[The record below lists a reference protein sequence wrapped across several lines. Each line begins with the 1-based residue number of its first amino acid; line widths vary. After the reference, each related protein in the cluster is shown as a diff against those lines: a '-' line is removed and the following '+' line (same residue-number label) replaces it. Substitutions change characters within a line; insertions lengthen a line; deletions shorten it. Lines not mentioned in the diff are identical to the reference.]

1 MNKLHG
7 TVYTFN
13 QEEALKRALKEARAY
28 FDSENVN
35 VELREAS
42 IHVQTFAGTVEEF
55 ITHYVAWI
63 D

>member
-1 MNKLHG
+1 MNKLQG

-28 FDSENVN
+28 FGKESVN
-35 VELREAS
+35 VELRGATPRERS
-42 IHVQTFAGTVEEF
+42 FAGIIEDFATD
-55 ITHYVAWI
+55 YVAWT

>member
-28 FDSENVN
+28 FGSENVN
-35 VELREAS
+35 VELREATP
-42 IHVQTFAGTVEEF
+42 HAQTFAGTIEEF
-55 ITHYVAWI
+55 ATDYVAWA